1 MRTFSTSSPAP
12 QESPTTNPTAID
24 SPPVQASATPTRP
37 FPENFPKKPDSH
49 GPNYEWVVG
58 RLEYSDLEGGTWTL
72 HYMPNPGEEDPY
84 GGKLVL
90 QGEVPNKFQTGVTV
104 KVTGSIAEQQTGI
117 NMAGTYYELKSIS
130 PTNLK
135 Q

>member
-1 MRTFSTSSPAP
+1 M
-12 QESPTTNPTAID
+12 
-24 SPPVQASATPTRP
+24 
-37 FPENFPKKPDSH
+37 
-49 GPNYEWVVG
+49 
-58 RLEYSDLEGGTWTL
+58 
-72 HYMPNPGEEDPY
+72 HYMPNPGEEDPC